1 MVCKPLVL
9 VTTREARS
17 CVPFINAMSCRRKA
31 PMLRQG
37 SSQSSVNSDAV
48 EPPPIPADDE
58 PTVPSATRAPPVLRQ
73 SSSSVSSVLPTAPE
87 ENDDSAAPGRRPI
100 GMLQRRWRAQRRRE
114 IGQKQAAI
122 VKPEK
127 PPVEYGID
135 PAAVCACCII
145 VCLVVAWIVFFGGLM
160 FYGLMWHQNMTLAD
174 VMEDFHRERAKNLEW
189 NTRGTP
195 VVPQGT
201 RPTAL

>member
-1 MVCKPLVL
+1 MSVSRDKSSS
-9 VTTREARS
+9 ARDDA
-17 CVPFINAMSCRRKA
+17 INLRSSFACRLLTPTPTMSCRRKA

-37 SSQSSVNSDAV
+37 SSQSSVNSEV
-48 EPPPIPADDE
+48 EPPPIPADGDE

-135 PAAVCACCII
+135 PAAVCA
-145 VCLVVAWIVFFGGLM
+145 
-160 FYGLMWHQNMTLAD
+160 
-174 VMEDFHRERAKNLEW
+174 
-189 NTRGTP
+189 
-195 VVPQGT
+195 
-201 RPTAL
+201 